1 MTARPWK
8 RPAPPILHVLALSV
22 AIAGCGASHH
32 QGSLPYQSDSLK
44 GDPTAAYQR
53 PSAARLP
60 AARTQRDTGGAVA
73 DRAPTGPRTSTQGD
87 RSSAP
92 ESPTSTVP
100 TRPDRETPAPTP
112 GGAYHPE
119 HALRYVLETYRMNGV
134 EFENETELRIIDLYR
149 AVQRSGSIYHTTR
162 PVVGDLVFFHNTYD
176 TNRDGRNNDWYTHV
190 AVVEEVHRNG
200 TIVMLSFR
208 SGRVVRDAMNLEHKH
223 ERELNGQVVN
233 AQLRAQ
239 SRQDADYTQYLAG
252 ELFAGFGS
260 ALGDIRDVVVL
271 DSWSPSGR

>member
-1 MTARPWK
+1 MTARRWK
-8 RPAPPILHVLALSV
+8 RPAPQCLHLLAFSA

-32 QGSLPYQSDSLK
+32 QGSLPYQSDALR
-44 GDPTAAYQR
+44 GEPTASYQR

-60 AARTQRDTGGAVA
+60 ATRTPRDTGGAVA
-73 DRAPTGPRTSTQGD
+73 DRAPTGQRRSAQGD
-87 RSSAP
+87 TSSTP
-92 ESPTSTVP
+92 ESPASTVP

-112 GGAYHPE
+112 GGAYHPQ
-119 HALRYVLETYRMNGV
+119 HALAYVLETYRMNGV
-134 EFENETELRIIDLYR
+134 EFENEDDLRIIDLYR

-190 AVVEEVHRNG
+190 AVVEEVHGNG

-223 ERELNGQVVN
+223 SSERN
-233 AQLRAQ
+233 AQVINARLRAQ

-271 DSWSPSGR
+271 DSWSPSAR